1 LAYFLGQPKENP
13 MIDRRVARFSP
24 LALLLPAVLLLAA
37 PATADVFH
45 FQTDPPDGR
54 MAAASRPPS
63 GGTEIEAA
71 DDFVLT
77 DPTTI
82 QHASFTGLITGGGTL
97 GEVTVEI
104 YRVFPL
110 DSTNPPSGQ
119 VPTRTNSP
127 SDIAFKSADSAAG
140 TLAFTTATLSPT
152 FTASNS
158 VLNGIHPI
166 PNQTTGGEGAVTGQE
181 VTFAVTFNPPLV
193 LPPDHYFFV
202 PQVQVTG
209 GQFYWLSAQKPIS
222 AAGTPFAGDLQ
233 SWIRNAALD
242 PDWLRI
248 GTDIVGGATPPA
260 FNAAFSLDGT
270 TGFLPSVP
278 ALSTLGL
285 LALALLLA
293 GTALFQLRG
302 KTASSR
308 PGSRN

>member
-1 LAYFLGQPKENP
+1 
-13 MIDRRVARFSP
+13 MTDRRVARFSP
-24 LALLLPAVLLLAA
+24 LALLLTAVLLLAA

-45 FQTDPPDGR
+45 FQTDSPDGR
-54 MAAASRPPS
+54 MAAASRPPAA
-63 GGTEIEAA
+63 GTEIEAA

-82 QHASFTGLITGGGTL
+82 QHATFTGLVTGSGTI

-127 SDIAFKSADSAAG
+127 SDIAFKSADSAAS
-140 TLAFTTATLSPT
+140 TLTFSTATLAPT
-152 FTASNS
+152 FMASNS

-166 PNQTTGGEGAVTGQE
+166 PGQTTGGEGPVTGQE
-181 VTFAVTFNPPLV
+181 VMFTVTFNPPLV
-193 LPPDHYFFV
+193 LPLDHYFFV

-222 AAGTPFAGDLQ
+222 AAGTPFTGDLQ

-248 GTDIVGGATPPA
+248 GTDIVGGATPPT

-278 ALSTLGL
+278 ALSTPGL

-293 GTALFQLRG
+293 GTALFRLRRRSAPAG
-302 KTASSR
+302 C
-308 PGSRN
+308 